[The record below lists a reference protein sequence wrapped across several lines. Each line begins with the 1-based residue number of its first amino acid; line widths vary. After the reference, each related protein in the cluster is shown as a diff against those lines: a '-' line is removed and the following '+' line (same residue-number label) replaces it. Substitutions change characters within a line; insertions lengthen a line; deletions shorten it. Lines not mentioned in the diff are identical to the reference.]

1 MEKKI
6 IYLNYKQYY
15 SYMNIA
21 HSHRTSN
28 GFKYSCYD
36 AIEMTG
42 PFFSEELPQ
51 FDDAD
56 KALMLSIT
64 NTPIGEKI
72 TWEDDDCWAESF
84 CGQSRNNHYC
94 YNDCG
99 VCAKLNS
106 LLGEK
111 YHIDFR
117 PSEKEIEAI
126 KKRIVN
132 YPFFYCFYFF
142 FRWSEINMV
151 FFSKQRIQLS
161 TNSAIIVA
169 IMIIS

>member
-21 HSHRTSN
+21 HSHRTSD

-36 AIEMTG
+36 AIETTG
-42 PFFSEELPQ
+42 PFFSDELPHI
-51 FDDAD
+51 DDAD
-56 KALMLSIT
+56 KALMLSVI
-64 NTPIGEKI
+64 NTPIGKNI

-94 YNDCG
+94 YSDCG
-99 VCAKLNS
+99 VCSKLNS

-111 YHIDFR
+111 YNLDFK
-117 PSEKEIEAI
+117 PSEEEIEFT
-126 KKRIVN
+126 VN
-132 YPFFYCFYFF
+132 
-142 FRWSEINMV
+142 
-151 FFSKQRIQLS
+151 KG
-161 TNSAIIVA
+161 
-169 IMIIS
+169 

>member
-1 MEKKI
+1 MEKKL

-36 AIEMTG
+36 AIETTG

-132 YPFFYCFYFF
+132 YPFFY
-142 FRWSEINMV
+142 RINPFGCSSRRV
-151 FFSKQRIQLS
+151 LS
-161 TNSAIIVA
+161 RTLLYRPTLRAYLDRSTV
-169 IMIIS
+169 

>member
-1 MEKKI
+1 MKKKI

-36 AIEMTG
+36 AIETTG

-72 TWEDDDCWAESF
+72 TWKMMIV
-84 CGQSRNNHYC
+84 GQSLFVGNH
-94 YNDCG
+94 
-99 VCAKLNS
+99 
-106 LLGEK
+106 
-111 YHIDFR
+111 
-117 PSEKEIEAI
+117 EIIIIATMIAEF
-126 KKRIVN
+126 V
-132 YPFFYCFYFF
+132 
-142 FRWSEINMV
+142 
-151 FFSKQRIQLS
+151 LS
-161 TNSAIIVA
+161 
-169 IMIIS
+169 

>member
-1 MEKKI
+1 M
-6 IYLNYKQYY
+6 NYKQYY

-36 AIEMTG
+36 AIETTG

-84 CGQSRNNHYC
+84 CGQSRDNHYC

-126 KKRIVN
+126 NKG
-132 YPFFYCFYFF
+132 
-142 FRWSEINMV
+142 
-151 FFSKQRIQLS
+151 
-161 TNSAIIVA
+161 
-169 IMIIS
+169 